1 MLAVRLLKI
10 AMVASLSV
18 FALLVT
24 FNNLTDYDSNYQ
36 FVRHTLSM
44 DTTFPGN
51 ALMWR
56 AITDPA
62 LWTAGYWAIILTEAA
77 TGIVLAIGAWRM
89 LAAVRDDSARFNA
102 SKQCAMIGAGLGFLL
117 WFGGFVVIGG
127 EWFVM
132 WQSKAWNGQEAAFRF
147 CMTLLGVLVFVN
159 QSDGHLPPPHD
170 IPPGRARR

>member
-1 MLAVRLLKI
+1 MLAVRLMKI
-10 AMVASLSV
+10 AMVASLAV

-56 AITDPA
+56 AITSPA

-77 TGIVLAIGAWRM
+77 TGIVLTIGAWRM
-89 LAAVRDDSARFNA
+89 LAARHADGARFNA
-102 SKQCAMIGAGLGFLL
+102 SKQCALIGAGLGFLL
-117 WFGGFVVIGG
+117 WFGGFLVVGG

-132 WQSKAWNGQEAAFRF
+132 WQSKVWNGQEAAFRF
-147 CMTLLGVLVFVN
+147 YMTLLGVLVFVN
-159 QSDGHLPPPHD
+159 QSDGDLAD
-170 IPPGRARR
+170 RRGRPGRERR

>member
-56 AITDPA
+56 AVTNPV

-89 LAAVRDDSARFNA
+89 LAAVRGDGARFNA

-117 WFGGFVVIGG
+117 WFGGFLVVGG
-127 EWFVM
+127 EWFAM
-132 WQSKAWNGQEAAFRF
+132 WQSKVWNGQEAAFRF
-147 CMTLLGVLVFVN
+147 YMTLLGVLVFVN
-159 QSDGHLPPPHD
+159 QGDGDPA
-170 IPPGRARR
+170 GRAS

>member
-10 AMVASLSV
+10 AMVAALAV

-56 AITDPA
+56 AVTNPT

-89 LAAVRDDSARFNA
+89 LAALREDSARFNT
-102 SKQCAMIGAGLGFLL
+102 SKQCALIGAGMGFLL
-117 WFGGFVVIGG
+117 WFGGFLVVGG

-132 WQSKAWNGQEAAFRF
+132 WQSKVWNGQEAAFRF
-147 CMTLLGVLVFVN
+147 SMTLLGVLVFVN
-159 QSDGHLPPPHD
+159 QSDGDLADRPEMRGGD
-170 IPPGRARR
+170 RR

>member
-56 AITDPA
+56 AVTNPV
-62 LWTAGYWAIILTEAA
+62 LWTAGYWGIILTEAA

-89 LAAVRDDSARFNA
+89 LAAVRGDRARFNA

-117 WFGGFVVIGG
+117 WFGGFLVIGG
-127 EWFVM
+127 EWFAM
-132 WQSKAWNGQEAAFRF
+132 WQSKVWNGQEAAFRF
-147 CMTLLGVLVFVN
+147 YMTLLGVLVFVN
-159 QSDGHLPPPHD
+159 QGDGDLA
-170 IPPGRARR
+170 GRPS

>member
-24 FNNLTDYDSNYQ
+24 FNNLTDYDSNHQ

-56 AITDPA
+56 AVTDPA

-89 LAAVRDDSARFNA
+89 LVAVRGDGARFNA

-117 WFGGFVVIGG
+117 WFGGFLVVGG
-127 EWFVM
+127 EWFAM
-132 WQSKAWNGQEAAFRF
+132 WQSKMWNGQEAAFRF
-147 CMTLLGVLVFVN
+147 YMTLLGVLVFVN
-159 QSDGHLPPPHD
+159 QGDGDLVD
-170 IPPGRARR
+170 RAS

>member
-1 MLAVRLLKI
+1 MLAVRLMKI
-10 AMVASLSV
+10 AMVAALAV

-24 FNNLTDYDSNYQ
+24 FNNLTDYDSNFQ

-56 AITDPA
+56 AVTDPV
-62 LWTAGYWAIILTEAA
+62 LWTAGYWAIILTEGA
-77 TGIVLAIGAWRM
+77 TGLILGIGAVRM
-89 LAAVRDDSARFNA
+89 LAALREDSARFNA

-117 WFGGFVVIGG
+117 WFGGFIVVGG

-132 WQSKAWNGQEAAFRF
+132 WQSKVWNGQEAAFRF
-147 CMTLLGVLVFVN
+147 YMTLLGVLIFVN
-159 QSDGHLPPPHD
+159 QSDGDLRD
-170 IPPGRARR
+170 RSGIPGREQR